1 MPLTGSDNYF
11 EHFEPGQVI
20 RHARGKTMCEQDN
33 VGITLMVLNTA
44 EGHFNEDAMQKNAL
58 NLSGK
63 GGDAWSARLQFGG
76 VTISM
81 VIGLAMQDTGENA
94 LAELSLDKIRLKA
107 PVFHGDTLYA
117 FTEVLSTEPSD
128 SEDAGIVT
136 FKHFGVNQK
145 DQVVF
150 EGERRVLI
158 KRQQQDAG
166 NKMPATK
173 R

>member
-1 MPLTGSDNYF
+1 MSLTGTDNYF
-11 EHFEPGQVI
+11 EDFAPGQVF

-44 EGHFNEDAMQKNAL
+44 EGHFNEHAMQKNAIL
-58 NLSGK
+58 PGK
-63 GGDAWSARLQFGG
+63 EGREGWNSRLQFGG

-94 LAELSLDKIRLKA
+94 LAELSLDAIRLKA

-117 FTEVLSTEPSD
+117 FTEVLATEPGNR
-128 SEDAGIVT
+128 EDAGIVT
-136 FKHFGVNQK
+136 FKHFGINQK

-158 KRQQQDAG
+158 KRRPTPTA
-166 NKMPATK
+166 
-173 R
+173 

>member
-11 EHFEPGQVI
+11 ENFEPGQVF

-33 VGITLMVLNTA
+33 VGITLQVLNTA
-44 EGHFNEDAMQKNAL
+44 EAHFNEDVMQKNAMQR
-58 NLSGK
+58 SG
-63 GGDAWSARLQFGG
+63 WNQRVQFGG
-76 VTISM
+76 VTIAM

-94 LAELSLDKIRLKA
+94 VRELSLDRIRLKT

-117 FTEVLSTEPSD
+117 YTEVLATDAADTP
-128 SEDAGIVT
+128 DAGVVT
-136 FKHFGVNQK
+136 FKHYGVNQE

-158 KRQQQDAG
+158 KRRSHYRNGSD
-166 NKMPATK
+166 T
-173 R
+173 